1 MRLLSIS
8 IIALLSLA
16 GSACTVSINT
26 GPELAEQ
33 PLTDIVDHK
42 YASNGD
48 VKIHYAALGSGPLV
62 VMIHGF
68 PDYWYSWRAQMRVLS
83 EEYRVVAM
91 DNRGYNLSD
100 APDGVDAYQ
109 MPNLVADVAA
119 VIKAEGARNAIVV
132 GHDWG
137 GAIAWNVAMFR
148 PELVSNLVIL
158 NLPHPNG
165 LARELA
171 NNPEQRANS
180 GYAFQFQQPGAHK
193 ALTAQGLARW
203 VSDAEAQQKYIEA
216 FERSSFE
223 GMLNYYK
230 ANFPRPDQP
239 AAEALSGTPTP
250 LPKVK
255 APVLIIHGL
264 EDTALLP
271 GGHDGTWQ
279 WVEQDATLVTVPGA
293 GHFVQQDASRF
304 VSDTISAWLSTR
316 RGS

>member
-1 MRLLSIS
+1 MRLLPLLSA
-8 IIALLSLA
+8 IALSLA

-26 GPELAEQ
+26 GPELSEA
-33 PLTDIVDHK
+33 PLVDLVTHK

-48 VKIHYAALGSGPLV
+48 VKIHYAALGDGPLV
-62 VMIHGF
+62 VMVHGF
-68 PDYWYSWRAQMRVLS
+68 PDYWYTWRAQMRSLS
-83 EEYRVVAM
+83 EHYRVVAM
-91 DNRGYNLSD
+91 DTRGYNLSD
-100 APDGVDAYQ
+100 QPEGVGAYA

-119 VIKAEGARNAIVV
+119 VIKAEGARDAVVV

-148 PELVSNLVIL
+148 PELVSNLIIL

-180 GYAFQFQQPGAHK
+180 GYAFEFQKPDAHK
-193 ALTAQGLARW
+193 ALTAERLARW
-203 VSDAEAQQKYIEA
+203 VTDTDVRDKYVQA
-216 FERSSFE
+216 FERSSFA
-223 GMLNYYK
+223 GMLSYYK
-230 ANFPRPDQP
+230 ANFPRQDQS
-239 AAEALSGTPTP
+239 ASEALSGSSEP

-264 EDTALLP
+264 EDRALLP
-271 GGHDGTWQ
+271 GAHDGTWQ

-293 GHFVQQDASRF
+293 SHFVQQDASSF
-304 VSDTISAWLSTR
+304 VTDTIAAWLGMR
-316 RGS
+316 VKP